1 MIVIDLNGFSRQANR
16 DKIAQI
22 CGGRYKQLQNQ
33 FEAFCQAM
41 LAAGARLA
49 FFIDGPHQTKK
60 DEVWF
65 QRRDETYSNA
75 LQIFDNI
82 YSGLDLNTIAQNVGD
97 RNIGSVSISKTF
109 EEICK
114 RLGYFKTSI
123 QSECDLELAQ
133 YAVQN
138 NALAILGQDTDFLIF
153 EGNWQ
158 YWSTEFLDWK
168 TLTTICYNRPA
179 LRGHLG
185 LSQEQMCLFATL
197 AGNDIVKFDS
207 LKNFHQNM
215 RPYFKKFN
223 YIADF
228 VRGVSA
234 SPRKL
239 TKSNYESIANKCF
252 GSSNNQNVELLRQSI
267 QSYDVN
273 LQLPT
278 TDIKERGYGENC
290 IFILLAGIP
299 YTMILEYV
307 DRRVKEFTSIVDIF
321 IPLLERQAGIVLQ
334 QHDDNIKCSVIAKL
348 SHRDA
353 HAEITIKPKYPNG
366 KTDALIKIPFY

>member
-1 MIVIDLNGFSRQANR
+1 MIVIDLNGFSKQANR
-16 DKIAQI
+16 DKVAQI

-41 LAAGARLA
+41 LVAGAKLA
-49 FFIDGPHQTKK
+49 FFLDGPHQKEK

-65 QRRDETYSNA
+65 RRRDETYSNA
-75 LQIFDNI
+75 LKIFDDI
-82 YSGLDLNTIAQNVGD
+82 ESGLDLNTIARDVGD
-97 RNIGSVSISKTF
+97 SNIGSVSISKTF
-109 EEICK
+109 EDICK

-123 QSECDLELAQ
+123 ETECDLELAQ

-138 NALAILGQDTDFLIF
+138 NALAILGQDSDFMIF
-153 EGNWQ
+153 EGDWQ

-168 TLTTICYNRPA
+168 TLKTICYNRPA
-179 LRGHLG
+179 LRHHLG

-197 AGNDIVKFDS
+197 AGNDIVEFDS

-234 SPRKL
+234 SPRNL
-239 TKSNYESIANKCF
+239 TKRDFESIAYKCF
-252 GSSNNQNVELLRQSI
+252 GSSNNHKVDLLQQSI
-267 QSYDVN
+267 QSYDVKQ
-273 LQLPT
+273 QLPI
-278 TDIKERGYGENC
+278 TDTKERGYGENC

-307 DRRVKEFTSIVDIF
+307 DRRREEFTSIADVF
-321 IPLLERQAGIVLQ
+321 IPLIQRQAGIVLQ
-334 QHDDNIKCSVIAKL
+334 QHGKIKCSVITKL
-348 SHRDA
+348 SHRA
-353 HAEITIKPKYPNG
+353 SYAEITIQPKYPDG
-366 KTDALIKIPFY
+366 KTVNYTLY